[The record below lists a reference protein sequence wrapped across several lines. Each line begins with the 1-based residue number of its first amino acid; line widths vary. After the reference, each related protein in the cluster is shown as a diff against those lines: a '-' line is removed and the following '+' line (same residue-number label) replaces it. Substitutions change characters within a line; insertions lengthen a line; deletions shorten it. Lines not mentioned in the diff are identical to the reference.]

1 MRRLSPLT
9 RVAAV
14 VVALEVLVIVLARFT
29 APYPLAEQFP
39 LAILQGPSRAHLL
52 GTDNLGD
59 DLLTQVIWGGQASL
73 VIAAAATAGSTFL
86 GLGLGLL
93 SSIRKLDFWASRI
106 TDTVMAFPA
115 ILLALAV
122 LGALGAGLW
131 TEVIAM
137 SIAFSPYMARI
148 VRSEAL
154 RIRELAFVEA
164 AYASGAGQVRIL
176 FRHILPSA
184 MTPIVTQATYTFARS
199 IILDA
204 ALGYLGL
211 GVPPP
216 TVSWGNILANAQP
229 YIATSWWFWA
239 APSFAIVVTALC
251 LTVIGQSLSGTVPGA
266 GIAGVGPSVT
276 RGLPT
281 AEGEE
286 EVASGT
292 QAGV

>member
-1 MRRLSPLT
+1 MRRLPLLT
-9 RVAAV
+9 RIAIV
-14 VVALEVLVIVLARFT
+14 VLGIEALVILFARFT

-39 LAILQGPSRAHLL
+39 LAVLQGPSRAHLL

-59 DLLTQVIWGGQASL
+59 DILSQVIWGGQASL
-73 VIAAAATAGSTFL
+73 LIAVSSTLGSTLL
-86 GLGLGLL
+86 GGVLGLL
-93 SSIRKLDFWASRI
+93 SSIRQFDFWVSRI

-115 ILLALAV
+115 ILLALAL

-137 SIAFSPYMARI
+137 SIAFAPYMARI

-164 AYASGAGQVRIL
+164 AYASGAGRTRVL
-176 FRHILPSA
+176 FRHVLPSA

-229 YIATSWWFWA
+229 YIANAWWFWA
-239 APSFAIVVTALC
+239 APSFAIVVTTLC
-251 LTVIGQSLSGTVPGA
+251 LTLLGQSLSGTVPGTGVA
-266 GIAGVGPSVT
+266 GTGAAMMNRVRTTEEASADM
-276 RGLPT
+276 GL
-281 AEGEE
+281 
-286 EVASGT
+286 
-292 QAGV
+292 